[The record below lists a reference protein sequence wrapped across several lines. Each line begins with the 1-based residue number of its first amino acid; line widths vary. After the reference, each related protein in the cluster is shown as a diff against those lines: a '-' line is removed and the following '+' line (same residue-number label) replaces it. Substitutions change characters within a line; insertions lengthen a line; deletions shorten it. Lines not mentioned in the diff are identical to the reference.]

1 MADGM
6 RINLADKLAR
16 LTEHWSPKVVE
27 TVDDY
32 EVKVVKVRGDF
43 VWHKHDDADE
53 LFLVVKGRFRM
64 DFRDRQVD
72 VGPGEIIVVPKGVE
86 HKPFAAEECEI
97 LLLERRG
104 LVNTGDAAPSAYT
117 RTVSERI

>member
-1 MADGM
+1 MADDM
-6 RINLADKLAR
+6 RINLAEKLAR
-16 LTEHWSPKVVE
+16 FTDRWSPKVIE

-53 LFLVVKGRFRM
+53 LFLVVNGRFRM

-117 RTVSERI
+117 RTESERI